1 MNPPVRIAP
10 GLCFAQGEA
19 KRVISAT
26 VAAAST
32 LLRFPEDHA
41 HNAALWLMLA
51 LTAAAYLFPRFP
63 PLEVFRRRPQSM
75 SRPRHRGRHSK
86 TCTGTDM
93 ASTIFSSPAA
103 CDLADAVDEQLRH
116 RARRR
121 EHVCGSISCFCIR
134 DIKETVD
141 RKRRMEPAG
150 TWRAVPLESDRAKPK
165 MRRSICFAY
174 TLLPYVQWK
183 SVAHTRLLS
192 SLNLRRVAGFN
203 TWRSFP

>member
-1 MNPPVRIAP
+1 MRKVKQSASFPRQSPLRPPCSGSLKI
-10 GLCFAQGEA
+10 
-19 KRVISAT
+19 
-26 VAAAST
+26 
-32 LLRFPEDHA
+32 
-41 HNAALWLMLA
+41 MLTTQRCGSCWR

-75 SRPRHRGRHSK
+75 SHPRHRGRHSK

-134 DIKETVD
+134 DIKNNVD

-165 MRRSICFAY
+165 MRGSICFAY
-174 TLLPYVQWK
+174 TLLPFVQWK
-183 SVAHTRLLS
+183 SVAHTR
-192 SLNLRRVAGFN
+192 
-203 TWRSFP
+203 